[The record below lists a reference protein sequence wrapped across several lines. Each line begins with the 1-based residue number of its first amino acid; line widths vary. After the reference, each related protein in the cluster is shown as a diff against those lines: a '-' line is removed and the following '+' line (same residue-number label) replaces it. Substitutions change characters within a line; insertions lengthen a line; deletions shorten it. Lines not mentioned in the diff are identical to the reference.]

1 MKESAI
7 QTPAATDYMSHTE
20 IGGIVSRGKK
30 IVYTF
35 LAVFLL
41 WGLLVPLQSSIV
53 AEGTI
58 AAAGRNKLLQHEEGG
73 RIRSIEVA
81 EGAKVA
87 AGDLIM
93 LLDAEAKRA
102 ELSELQARQAVLLA
116 TKAHLEALRTGAGFH
131 PAQENGRTA
140 RDGGWKLR
148 MKKFDAGTE
157 ERGAEA
163 EIGALSANRA
173 SNPSGDPIRAI
184 FASQQLE
191 QRFADQAVDAEIEAL
206 RNHSNSLTHER
217 AGLVARHTGLT
228 DKLRF
233 LRKEIAAIR
242 PLVRDGYVSRARA
255 WKNEREE
262 SELVAEIAFLDSE
275 IARIDERR
283 NEAGNRVEA
292 YVSGQRQRVAGEMTR
307 VLGELAEIRDRVVSA
322 ERALANTEIRAPV
335 SGTLVSFSANTVG
348 GVVRAGDTIGEIV
361 PSAAA
366 LTIHARV
373 RPQDIAEVRQG
384 QSTTVSITALDSRK
398 YAPLS
403 AVLTYVSA
411 DAVSQTPATEPY
423 YLVHARPE
431 NVPANAQLIDLLKPG
446 MVVNAHINAGRQ
458 PFLVYLLS
466 PLFQSFDMA
475 FAEP

>member
-1 MKESAI
+1 MARDTKERPRTKPDRNSR
-7 QTPAATDYMSHTE
+7 TE
-20 IGGIVSRGKK
+20 IDGIVLRGKK
-30 IVYTF
+30 IVCTF
-35 LAVFLL
+35 LGVFLL
-41 WGLLVPLQSSIV
+41 WGLFVPLQSSIV
-53 AEGTI
+53 AEGII

-93 LLDAEAKRA
+93 VLDAETKRA

-131 PAQENGRTA
+131 AAGSGWTLRT
-140 RDGGWKLR
+140 R
-148 MKKFDAGTE
+148 KFDVGTE
-157 ERGAEA
+157 TSDGLVATAAVRNQAD
-163 EIGALSANRA
+163 N
-173 SNPSGDPIRAI
+173 PIRAI

-191 QRFADQAVDAEIEAL
+191 QKFADQAVDAEIEAL
-206 RNHSNSLTHER
+206 RNRSSGLAHER
-217 AGLVARHTGLT
+217 AGLVARRAGLT

-233 LRKEIAAIR
+233 LRKEIAALR
-242 PLVRDGYVSRARA
+242 PLVRDGYVARSRA

-262 SELVAEIAFLDSE
+262 SELVADIAFLKSE

-292 YVSGQRQRVAGEMTR
+292 YVSGQRRRVAGEMTK
-307 VLGELAEIRDRVVSA
+307 VLGELAEIRDRLVSA
-322 ERALANTEIRAPV
+322 ERALSNTRIRAPV

-348 GVVRAGDTIGEIV
+348 GVVLAGDVIGEIV
-361 PSAAA
+361 PDNAP
-366 LTIHARV
+366 LTIQARV

-384 QSTTVSITALDSRK
+384 QSTKVAITALDSRK
-398 YAPLS
+398 YAPLT

-411 DAVSQTPATEPY
+411 DAVRQTPTAAPY

-431 NVPANAQLIDLLKPG
+431 DVASNTAIIGMLKPG
-446 MVVNAHINAGRQ
+446 MIVNAHINAGKQ
-458 PFLVYLLS
+458 PFLVYLLA
-466 PLFQSFDMA
+466 PLIRGFDTA